1 MGYWSNVQTA
11 FVILLVGAL
20 AASVCRRWR
29 TAGWVSVVFVGLA
42 TAFAWTDALRVLA
55 GGQRMY
61 SLVASMPRFGSELSV
76 SMDALGAAF
85 VLLIT
90 GVSLAVS
97 VYSVGYMEL
106 YDAGGAGRFHALLQL
121 FTASMMG
128 VVCVADWLFFIVF
141 WELMTLASYF
151 LVTHER
157 SDPEAVRAGFRYFIM
172 THVATAGLLVAAVVL
187 WRATGAFTFEA
198 HSQGLA
204 QQTVLVRSVLLA
216 LYLLAFSTKAGVF
229 PMGDWVR
236 DAYPAAPSG
245 VSALMSGVTSKLG
258 AYGVLRVFVLA
269 LPQFGARTELLSWGI
284 VVAALGTLSA
294 FVAAVTAMQQSNAKR
309 LLAFS
314 SMSQIGYVFLAIGIG
329 VAFAERGGL
338 PPLSLLAVLGAG
350 FHILNDAIYK
360 SLLFMNAGSVE
371 LSAGTL
377 DLNRVGGLSAVMPV
391 AALAGLL
398 GVCSLSGLP
407 PTNGFTSKWLIYQ
420 ASVSAGLRFGPFL
433 IAAVVAFFVSLA
445 TLAYSLRFYS
455 AGFLGKT
462 AASEH
467 GPRPI
472 PWPMSLS
479 QGVLALACLVI
490 GLSPYWVVSGLSRVF
505 GESATAVFSIGPAGA
520 LDSMARGGVVPA
532 AWSPIG
538 LTGGL
543 VLCFLLAELIRSMGS
558 TDVRRVPG
566 WYCGEEHPDDEIR
579 FRAQGLYSP
588 FNMAFSRLYPH
599 VPLPRVP
606 GMDRLRSLLDADG
619 WLYSPLVRGGSGLVD
634 KVSRSHVG
642 TPQLYII
649 WQVAGMAIVLG
660 FLFWLVR

>member
-1 MGYWSNVQTA
+1 MGYSNVLTA
-11 FVILLVGAL
+11 FLALLVGAVVVSGL
-20 AASVCRRWR
+20 RGWRVCGWISAA
-29 TAGWVSVVFVGLA
+29 FVALA
-42 TAFAWTDALRVLA
+42 TVLAWADALKVLA
-55 GGQRMY
+55 GGSQVY

-76 SMDALGAAF
+76 SLDALGAAF

-90 GVSLAVS
+90 GVSLAVA
-97 VYSVGYMEL
+97 VYSVGYMQL
-106 YDAGGAGRFHALLQL
+106 YEEGASGRFYALLQL
-121 FTASMMG
+121 FTASMIG

-151 LVTHER
+151 LVTHDR
-157 SDPEAVRAGFRYFIM
+157 SDPDAVRAGYKYFIM
-172 THVATAGLLVAAVVL
+172 THVATAGLLVTAVVL
-187 WRATGAFTFEA
+187 WRATDAFTFQA
-198 HSQGLA
+198 HAQGLG
-204 QQTVLVRSVLLA
+204 QQTAVVRSVLLA

-236 DAYPAAPSG
+236 DAYPAAPSS

-258 AYGVLRVFVLA
+258 AYGVLRVFVA
-269 LPQFGARTELLSWGI
+269 VLPQFAGRTELLTWG
-284 VVAALGTLSA
+284 VVIAALGTLSA
-294 FVAAVTAMQQSNAKR
+294 FVAAVTAMRQRDAKR

-314 SMSQIGYVFLAIGIG
+314 SMSQIGYVFLAMGIG
-329 VAFAERGGL
+329 VAFAERGTL
-338 PPLSLLAVLGAG
+338 PPLSLLGVLGAG
-350 FHILNDAIYK
+350 FHILNDAVYK
-360 SLLFMNAGSVE
+360 CLLFMSAGSVE

-391 AALAGLL
+391 AAAAGLV

-420 ASVSAGLRFGPFL
+420 ASVSAGLRFSPFL
-433 IAAVVAFFVSLA
+433 IAAVAAFFVSLA

-462 AASEH
+462 AAMAKE
-467 GPRPI
+467 PQPI

-479 QGVLALACLVI
+479 QGALAVICLVI
-490 GLSPYWVVSGLSRVF
+490 GLSPYTVVSALSKLF
-505 GESATAVFSIGPAGA
+505 GESAGEAFRVGTAGA
-520 LDSMARGGVVPA
+520 LVTTAAGVVPA

-538 LTGGL
+538 LTVGL
-543 VLCFLLAELIRSMGS
+543 VVCFLLAELIRSAGRS
-558 TDVRRVPG
+558 DVRRVPG
-566 WYCGEEHPDDEIR
+566 WYGGEEHSDDEVR

-588 FNMAFSRLYPH
+588 FNVAFTRLYPR
-599 VPLPRVP
+599 VPLPRIP
-606 GMDRLRSLLDADG
+606 ALSRLRSLLDTDR

-660 FLFWLVR
+660 FLFALVR